1 MPIYEYNCPNCGRF
15 ELKQSM
21 KDSKLESCPTCSA
34 PVQRLI
40 SKSVG
45 IIFKGPGF
53 YINDSRNDSKNG
65 AASSPAAES
74 SAS

>member
-40 SKSVG
+40 SKNVG
-45 IIFKGPGF
+45 IIFKAVSYTHLPGPPALGG
-53 YINDSRNDSKNG
+53 DRLKR
-65 AASSPAAES
+65 SPKA
-74 SAS
+74 